1 MCNCSDTRID
11 PIVILIQVWRTVRKS
26 LHQKYI
32 YLKGTLTRMNEL
44 CNKKKQAGRYHTQRH
59 TKHLLLYT
67 LWKHTHQPDSLWWQ
81 VPVPDHVDTL
91 EISLGLL
98 LDAPVLSET
107 DRRHVEVEGFAAV
120 VNEFVPEWNLR
131 GGVPVKGYLVFWSH
145 LIINE
150 NKSSLNESKSYIV
163 LTWNKIWWR
172 KVIMM
177 CLFV

>member
-1 MCNCSDTRID
+1 M
-11 PIVILIQVWRTVRKS
+11 RKS

-32 YLKGTLTRMNEL
+32 YLKGTFTRMNEL
-44 CNKKKQAGRYHTQRH
+44 CNKKKKAGRYHTQRH

-81 VPVPDHVDTL
+81 VLVPDHGDTL

-98 LDAPVLSET
+98 LDAPVLSEM
-107 DRRHVEVEGFAAV
+107 DRKHVGVEGFAAV

-131 GGVPVKGYLVFWSH
+131 GGVPVKDYLVFWSH

-150 NKSSLNESKSYIV
+150 NKSRLNESKSYIV